1 MLLLLHLPSDVISF
15 IEEFD
20 LYICVLLLIEWSISF
35 LTFNP
40 KTKFLKQ
47 KGNWLNLIAS
57 IPFDAFLPIF
67 LPQLNLLRYFR
78 LLKILRVIVLFNSLI
93 SSLKD
98 FIQKTHI
105 EKILFGIIVI
115 IGIFT
120 LIVWN
125 WSNLNF
131 VDSLYFV
138 IETITSVGYGDI
150 TPKSINE
157 KALTMVLIF
166 IGVFVFSTITA
177 VISSFFTDKLINDEQ
192 IEQDL
197 QVVKKEINYGGEFFL
212 VFIYGFLTVISHLSF
227 PNAAQLVTGC
237 VNSSNTPLP
246 YMYSVASSEFSAL
259 YSTFRGLL
267 CSYVET

>member
-1 MLLLLHLPSDVISF
+1 MNIFDKEKNNHSILWIGLQLLVIIDIFLISMLLLLHLPSDVISF

-35 LTFNP
+35 LTFNS

-125 WSNLNF
+125 WSNLNL

-197 QVVKKEINYGGEFFL
+197 QVVKKDLTNMQRQNEGLKQDLEALKNKNDDLINQINELKEL
-212 VFIYGFLTVISHLSF
+212 VKK
-227 PNAAQLVTGC
+227 
-237 VNSSNTPLP
+237 
-246 YMYSVASSEFSAL
+246 
-259 YSTFRGLL
+259 
-267 CSYVET
+267 

>member
-1 MLLLLHLPSDVISF
+1 MNIFDKEKNNHSILWIGLQLLVIIDIFLISMLLLLHLPSDVISF

-197 QVVKKEINYGGEFFL
+197 QVVKKDLTNMQQQNKGLKHDLEVLKNQNDDLINQINELKEL
-212 VFIYGFLTVISHLSF
+212 VKK
-227 PNAAQLVTGC
+227 
-237 VNSSNTPLP
+237 
-246 YMYSVASSEFSAL
+246 
-259 YSTFRGLL
+259 
-267 CSYVET
+267 

>member
-1 MLLLLHLPSDVISF
+1 MNLFDKEKNNHSILWIGLQLLVIIDIFLISMLLLLHLPSDVISF

-40 KTKFLKQ
+40 KKKFLKQ

-93 SSLKD
+93 SSLKE

-125 WSNLNF
+125 WSNLNL

-197 QVVKKEINYGGEFFL
+197 QVVKKDLTNMQKQNEGLKHDLEVLKNKNDDLINQINELKEL
-212 VFIYGFLTVISHLSF
+212 VKK
-227 PNAAQLVTGC
+227 
-237 VNSSNTPLP
+237 
-246 YMYSVASSEFSAL
+246 
-259 YSTFRGLL
+259 
-267 CSYVET
+267 